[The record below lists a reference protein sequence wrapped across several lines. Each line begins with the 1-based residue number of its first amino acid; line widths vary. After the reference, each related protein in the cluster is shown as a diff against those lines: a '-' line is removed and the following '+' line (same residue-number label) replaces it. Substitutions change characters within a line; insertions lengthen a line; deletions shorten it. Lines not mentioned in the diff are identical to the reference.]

1 MLACL
6 LVCLSLLFV
15 VFPPPFLAS
24 FLLVSAAARASS
36 FGFPNLITAVARM
49 TFELKKKWKMT
60 DKLTI
65 CLRRFSIRV
74 YGRLQLQSRVWFL
87 ALGNVQRDSSGFL
100 GTLWDSLRFLK
111 MSKSSVLQAMPGTL
125 VLRLFRYI
133 EIPRNDLIGLVPK
146 TRFLDFWT
154 VARSWGFFFVS
165 LELSSIVAS

>member
-1 MLACL
+1 
-6 LVCLSLLFV
+6 
-15 VFPPPFLAS
+15 
-24 FLLVSAAARASS
+24 
-36 FGFPNLITAVARM
+36 
-49 TFELKKKWKMT
+49 
-60 DKLTI
+60 
-65 CLRRFSIRV
+65 
-74 YGRLQLQSRVWFL
+74 
-87 ALGNVQRDSSGFL
+87 
-100 GTLWDSLRFLK
+100 